1 MDNLKSNLNKA
12 MDTAKGTINETVRKA
27 EEFLESDKVKSKVNE
42 VRDLVEDK
50 AEGIA
55 ARTDGIKDSLENKLE
70 NIADRAEEWKD
81 VAEAKAEKIADRI
94 EDKAEEYKDKIE
106 GLFRKNQ

>member
-12 MDTAKGTINETVRKA
+12 LDTAKGTINETVRKA
-27 EEFLESDKVKSKVNE
+27 EEFLESDQVKSKVNE
-42 VRDLVEDK
+42 VKDLVEDK

-55 ARTDGIKDSLENKLE
+55 ARADGLKDTLEDKLE

-81 VAEAKAEKIADRI
+81 AAEAKAERIVDRI
-94 EDKAEEYKDKIE
+94 EDKAEQYKDKVE
-106 GLFRKNQ
+106 GLFRKDK